1 MLAVSNT
8 SPLIVLSKLGYIDM
22 LPEIFEKIY
31 IPSGV
36 RREISE
42 KEDDVHKA
50 VEALIERGFI
60 EVKEVENRF
69 LVQMLNAELGIGESE
84 VIALGKEVKSDF
96 VLLDDLK
103 ARQWARSFKM
113 NVMGTLA
120 IIRALVRRGI
130 IKEAP
135 DEIYIRLRSIDFW
148 ISRELFSSL
157 FDVR

>member
-1 MLAVSNT
+1 MPAVSNT

-42 KEDDVHKA
+42 KEDDVQKV
-50 VEALIERGFI
+50 VEVLIKRGFI

-103 ARQWARSFKM
+103 ARQLARSLKM

-120 IIRALVRRGI
+120 IIRAFVKRGMV
-130 IKEAP
+130 KESP
-135 DEIYIRLRSIDFW
+135 DEIYTRLRSIDFW
-148 ISRELFSSL
+148 ISRELFSIL

>member
-22 LPEIFEKIY
+22 LPEIFSKIY

-42 KEDDVHKA
+42 KEDEVQKA
-50 VEALIERGFI
+50 VEALIEQGFI
-60 EVKEVENRF
+60 EVKKVENKS
-69 LVQMLNAELGIGESE
+69 LVQMLNGELGIGESE
-84 VIALGKEVKSDF
+84 AIALGKEIKSDF
-96 VLLDDLK
+96 VLLDDLR
-103 ARQWARSFKM
+103 ARQWARSLGM

-120 IIRALVRRGI
+120 IIRALVKRGMV
-130 IKEAP
+130 KEAP
-135 DEIYIRLRSIDFW
+135 DEIYIRLKSIDFW

-157 FDVR
+157 FDM

>member
-1 MLAVSNT
+1 M
-8 SPLIVLSKLGYIDM
+8 
-22 LPEIFEKIY
+22 
-31 IPSGV
+31 
-36 RREISE
+36 SE
-42 KEDDVHKA
+42 KEDDVQKA

-84 VIALGKEVKSDF
+84 AIALGKEVKSDF

-113 NVMGTLA
+113 NVMGALA